1 VNSRRAPPARPSWW
15 PEGEPWPPTRSL
27 RSPPWQR
34 LRGAF
39 VRRFAVLLATLF
51 LLWSLGSLVVFA
63 LVSGLLGLAGAPAES
78 GRLFW
83 AVRSVPLLIV
93 VLAFVLTLRA
103 LRRVATPVGEV
114 VEAAGRL
121 AEGDYSARVAETGP
135 PEARALAT
143 AFNAMAERLHTNE
156 EQRRLLL
163 AEITH
168 ELRTPLTVIQGNL
181 EGLLDDVYPRDNA
194 RLAFIL
200 DETQVL
206 ARLIDDLRTLALTES
221 GTLQLVK
228 ERTDLAALVG
238 ETVELFRAQAD
249 RAGVALSAEIPAID
263 LPAVELD
270 GTRIRE
276 VLANLIA
283 NALRYTPRGGHVRV
297 TCSAVDGDTA
307 IRVVVADTGSGI
319 AAADLPRV
327 FDRFYKSPDSRG
339 AGLGLAIARSL
350 VRVHGGEMTATSEL
364 GQGTTISFTLP
375 IG

>member
-1 VNSRRAPPARPSWW
+1 M
-15 PEGEPWPPTRSL
+15 
-27 RSPPWQR
+27 
-34 LRGAF
+34 RGAF
-39 VRRFAVLLATLF
+39 VRRFALLLATLF

-63 LVSGLLGLAGAPAES
+63 LVSGLLGLAGTAVES

-83 AVRSVPLLIV
+83 AVRSVPLLV
-93 VLAFVLTLRA
+93 VILAFVLTLRA
-103 LRRVATPVGEV
+103 LRRVATPVGDV

-121 AEGDYSARVAETGP
+121 AQGDYSARVAETGP
-135 PEARALAT
+135 PEARALAL
-143 AFNAMAERLHTNE
+143 AFNAMAERLRTHDV
-156 EQRRLLL
+156 QRRLLL

-194 RLAFIL
+194 HLEFIL

-221 GTLQLVK
+221 GTLQLAK

-238 ETVELFRAQAD
+238 ETVEVYRAQAD
-249 RAGVALSAEIPAID
+249 RAGVELSADLPLD

-270 GTRIRE
+270 GTRVRE
-276 VLANLIA
+276 VLANLLA
-283 NALRYTPRGGHVRV
+283 NALRYTPRGGRVRV
-297 TCSAVDGDTA
+297 GGALVEDEHA
-307 IRVVVADTGSGI
+307 LRVAVADTGAGI
-319 AAADLPRV
+319 AAEDLPRI

-350 VRVHGGEMTATSEL
+350 VQAHGGEMTATSEP
-364 GQGTTISFTLP
+364 GRGTTISFTLP
-375 IG
+375 VG